1 MHGLRGWRVI
11 PAALLTPRGRVSVLD
26 VAVARA
32 TTRRGAAPVDLGLIA
47 TASADAWAHGHGMP
61 RPRPYLADLTAQAC
75 KRVCARHHAFVD
87 GTYHARA
94 ARTLDRLGDEVNA
107 LPELVR
113 PAVLCVALLD
123 LLNDRPEPAFA
134 SLCAVL
140 SRLDRE
146 CPRAPGHDVEALASR
161 IADAIRE
168 EFAR

>member
-1 MHGLRGWRVI
+1 MI

-32 TTRRGAAPVDLGLIA
+32 TTRRGAAPVDVALIA
-47 TASADAWAHGHGMP
+47 TASADAWAHGHGLP
-61 RPRPYLADLTAQAC
+61 RPRPYLADLMAQAC
-75 KRVCARHHAFVD
+75 RRVCARHHAFVD
-87 GTYHARA
+87 GAYHARA
-94 ARTLDRLGDEVNA
+94 TRALDHLSDGVNA
-107 LPELVR
+107 LPAEVR

-123 LLNDRPEPAFA
+123 LLNDREEREFA

-146 CPRAPGHDVEALASR
+146 CPRVPGHDVESLASR
-161 IADAIRE
+161 IADRIRE

>member
-1 MHGLRGWRVI
+1 VI

-32 TTRRGAAPVDLGLIA
+32 TTRRGAAPVDLALIA
-47 TASADAWAHGHGMP
+47 TASADAWAHGNGLP
-61 RPRPYLADLTAQAC
+61 RPRAYLCDLMAQAC
-75 KRVCARHHAFVD
+75 RRVCARHHAFVD
-87 GTYHARA
+87 GAYHARA
-94 ARTLDRLGDEVNA
+94 TRTLNRIGEEVNA
-107 LPELVR
+107 TPQPVR
-113 PAVLCVALLD
+113 AAVLCVALLD
-123 LLNDRPEPAFA
+123 LLNDRPEREFTAL
-134 SLCAVL
+134 SGVL

>member
-1 MHGLRGWRVI
+1 MI
-11 PAALLTPRGRVSVLD
+11 PAALLTTRGRVSVLD

-32 TTRRGAAPVDLGLIA
+32 TTRRGVAPVDVALIA

-61 RPRPYLADLTAQAC
+61 RPRPYLADLVAQAC

-94 ARTLDRLGDEVNA
+94 TRTLDRLGDEVNA
-107 LPELVR
+107 LPESLR

-123 LLNDRPEPAFA
+123 LLNDRPEPAFT
-134 SLCAVL
+134 SLSAVL